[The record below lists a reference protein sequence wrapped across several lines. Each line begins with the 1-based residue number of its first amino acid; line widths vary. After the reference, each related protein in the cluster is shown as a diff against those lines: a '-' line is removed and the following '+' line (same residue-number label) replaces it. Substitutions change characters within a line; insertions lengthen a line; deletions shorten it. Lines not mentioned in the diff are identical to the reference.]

1 MTSVNQ
7 VDLKEFRWLNE
18 APARFEGDALV
29 ITAPARTDY
38 FRSPGAADAA
48 GLTSEA
54 TQNAPFCYTKVQGDF
69 VMRVRVQHAFRDTY
83 DAATIM
89 VMQSET
95 VWAKACFE
103 LTDFDTHA
111 VVSVVTNG
119 VSDDAN
125 GCNLD
130 RDEVWLQ
137 VARVGQSFA
146 FYYSVDGAL
155 FFMMRHFFLPV
166 DATVK
171 VGLVAQA
178 PRGDGGDRY
187 YRDLSIVQRTVKNIR
202 TGE

>member
-1 MTSVNQ
+1 MTSMKQ
-7 VDLKEFRWLNE
+7 ADLMQWRWLNE
-18 APARFEGDALV
+18 APARFEGDVLV
-29 ITAPARTDY
+29 ITAPGRTDY

-54 TQNAPFCYTKVQGDF
+54 TQNAPFFYTEVQGDL
-69 VMRVRVQHAFRDTY
+69 VMRVRVRHAFRDTY

-103 LTDFDTHA
+103 RTDFDTHA

-125 GCNLD
+125 GCNVD
-130 RDEVWLQ
+130 GDEVWLQ

-146 FYYSVDGAL
+146 FYYSLDGVR
-155 FFMMRHFFLPV
+155 FYMMRHFFLPV

-178 PRGDGGDRY
+178 PRGNGGDRY
-187 YRDLSIVQRTVKNIR
+187 YRDLSIVHRTAGNIR